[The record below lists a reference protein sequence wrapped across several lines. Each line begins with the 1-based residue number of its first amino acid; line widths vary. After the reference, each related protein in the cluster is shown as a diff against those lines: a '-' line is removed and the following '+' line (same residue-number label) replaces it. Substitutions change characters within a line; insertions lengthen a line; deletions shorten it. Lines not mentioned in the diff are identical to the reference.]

1 MQQGNMA
8 FHQPDPEQDSIS
20 GIVAGSA
27 QSADTTLLESLTE
40 VTQGSD
46 EHHTLEDN
54 ERYVLSS

>member
-1 MQQGNMA
+1 MA